1 MDRPER
7 PSRDKVQVTPEAS
20 RPDLFQF
27 LEKLFD
33 GADQKPERIELRQAY
48 GDGARKYGTVVIQKE
63 YKANSAKPPREQ
75 IVSLSNELLDLAQ
88 RNCNELRKPYRY
100 AILAKHYA
108 KSDDYY
114 GCFLLSMRPKQP
126 AMEGDDVSSHGLDDE
141 EATPD
146 AKRRDEFIAH
156 SLAHIKQSD
165 ENDRWRQDQHA
176 TSTGDIIEKYQNLV
190 QMLMSQNLEM
200 QREHRELFKT
210 ADEALS
216 KKSERDLAAKMQDFK
231 MGIMSDGFKFI
242 QQMAPVVVNQL
253 KGKTPGVGESS
264 AESIAVTSFLQGLT
278 EKQAGA
284 LFGDDASG
292 TWTENGIFTHAQAK
306 IFSAVAQCQVAPSE
320 LDKLLDGEHAVTE
333 TQIMKAQTIVASQQ
347 FMPLVALVLGRRQ
360 KKLEASSPQSAAQ
373 P

>member
-63 YKANSAKPPREQ
+63 YKANAAKPSRELL
-75 IVSLSNELLDLAQ
+75 VSLSNELLDLAQ

-126 AMEGDDVSSHGLDDE
+126 AAEGDDVGHAGDDE
-141 EATPD
+141 DENTD
-146 AKRRDEFIAH
+146 AKRRDSLLDYSIAH
-156 SLAHIKQSD
+156 LKQSD

-216 KKSERDLAAKMQDFK
+216 KKSERDLAVKMQDFK
-231 MGIMSDGFKFI
+231 MGMMSDGFKFI
-242 QQMAPVVVNQL
+242 QQMAPVVVNKLQ
-253 KGKTPGVGESS
+253 GKTPGVGETS
-264 AESIAVTSFLQGLT
+264 AESMAVKSFLEGLS
-278 EKQAGA
+278 EKQAAA

-320 LDKLLDGEHAVTE
+320 LDRLLDGEHAVRE
-333 TQIMKAQTIVASQQ
+333 DQIMRAQTIVASQQ
-347 FMPLVALVLGRRQ
+347 FMPLVALVLSRKP
-360 KKLEASSPQSAAQ
+360 KKLEASSTQAGAQ